1 MSLTENVV
9 IDLKNKFRT
18 ASNTDFQKA
27 LFKLKNNLIFGK
39 TIQNNRKQRDVWH
52 ANNEKKLN

>member
-1 MSLTENVV
+1 MSLTENVA
-9 IDLKNKFRT
+9 IDLKTKFRT
-18 ASNTDFQKA
+18 ESNTDFQKA

-39 TIQNNRKQRDVWH
+39 QRDVWH

>member
-1 MSLTENVV
+1 MHKTIQFNQCRWLT
-9 IDLKNKFRT
+9 KFRT
-18 ASNTDFQKA
+18 ESNTDFQKA

-52 ANNEKKLN
+52 ANNEKN

>member
-18 ASNTDFQKA
+18 ESNTDFQKA

-52 ANNEKKLN
+52 DKKKKKLN